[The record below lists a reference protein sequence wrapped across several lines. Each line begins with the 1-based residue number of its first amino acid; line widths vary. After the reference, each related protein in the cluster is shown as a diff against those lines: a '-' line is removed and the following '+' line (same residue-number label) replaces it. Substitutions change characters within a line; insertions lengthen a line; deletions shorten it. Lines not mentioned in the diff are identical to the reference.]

1 MADTPL
7 SWLFVDMNSFFA
19 SAEQHLRPELRGRP
33 VGVIPVRTDH
43 TCVIAASVQAKASG
57 VRTGTPVLEAR
68 RLCPEIELVIARP
81 DIYVSLHH
89 EVARCIDSC
98 APIHKAYSIDEW
110 GVRLMGAEREEDR
123 AVAIGARIQGAI
135 RRAHSP
141 ALSCSVGIAPTR
153 LLAKI
158 GSDLRKPNGLT
169 VLHPR
174 DAPAMLAHL
183 ELTDLCG
190 IGRGTA
196 ARLERH
202 GVRTVADLW
211 ALSREECVRIW
222 GSVIGGDWWAGFH
235 GHDEPEMATRR
246 GTMTHANV
254 LDPKFRSEAGAREML
269 VRLVCRLGVRMRES
283 EMAASGLSVFVEGA
297 DKSSFGRSKEFP
309 HTCATPDLLR
319 AFYDMWAQREPG
331 GAKPMRVGATVL
343 GLAPVDQIPAPLF
356 EEAHQ
361 VERLS
366 AAMDRVTKRWG
377 LSSLYIGSMH
387 NCRQRMDDKIAF
399 GRIPDGV
406 GAN

>member
-19 SAEQHLRPELRGRP
+19 AAEQHLRPELRGRP

-43 TCVIAASVQAKASG
+43 TCVIAASVQAKAFG
-57 VRTGTPVLEAR
+57 VRTGTGVREAR
-68 RLCPEIELVIARP
+68 KLCPDIELVMARP
-81 DIYVSLHH
+81 DVYVSLHH
-89 EVARCIDSC
+89 EVARCIESC
-98 APIHKAYSIDEW
+98 VPIHKAYSVDEW
-110 GVRLMGAEREEDR
+110 GVRLMGVEQEEER

-174 DAPAMLAHL
+174 DVPAMLAGR

-196 ARLERH
+196 ARLGRH

-211 ALSREECVRIW
+211 ALSRDECVRIW

-246 GTMTHANV
+246 STMTHACV
-254 LDPKFRSEAGAREML
+254 LDPKFRSEEGAREML
-269 VRLVCRLGVRMRES
+269 VRLITRLGVRMRENELS
-283 EMAASGLSVFVEGA
+283 ASGLAVFAEA
-297 DKSSFGRSKEFP
+297 KDKSSFSRSKEFA
-309 HTCATPDLLR
+309 HTCGTPDLLA
-319 AFYDMWAQREPG
+319 AFYAMWGERPEHAPL
-331 GAKPMRVGATVL
+331 PMRVGATVL

-356 EEAHQ
+356 EGAHQ

-366 AAMDRVTKRWG
+366 VAMDRITKRWG
-377 LSSLYIGSMH
+377 LSSLYVGSMH
-387 NCRQRMDDKIAF
+387 NCRHHMQDKIAF
-399 GRIPDGV
+399 GRIPG
-406 GAN
+406 GAGPN